1 MFKQKSDTVS
11 AATAPADP
19 VQQARTRARQRL
31 IGAIVLLAI
40 GIIGFPLVF
49 ETQPRPIPVDIPIEI
64 PKKDALPPLVAPP
77 TPASTAAPVA
87 AAPSRTPP
95 VTAPVEPRPA
105 DEIITESRNDG
116 GREVPPRAA
125 PRAASQ
131 SAASQSVASR
141 SATPS
146 APAAHEAPRRTAAS
160 GAAPAAAP
168 AKTADEA
175 PRPSADGERTRA
187 LLEGRTASSAETAR
201 FVVQVG
207 AFADAEAARETRL
220 KVEKLGLKTYT
231 QVAQTP
237 SGSRIRVRV
246 GPFASRGEADA
257 ALAKAKA
264 AGMTAV
270 VLTL

>member
-1 MFKQKSDTVS
+1 MFKQKSEPVS
-11 AATAPADP
+11 VATAPADP

-64 PKKDALPPLVAPP
+64 PKKDALPALVAPP
-77 TPASTAAPVA
+77 APAGTVASLASAPA
-87 AAPSRTPP
+87 RTPP
-95 VTAPVEPRPA
+95 VSAPAEPKSA
-105 DEIITESRNDG
+105 DEIITESRSDA
-116 GREVPPRAA
+116 GREVPPPRTV

-131 SAASQSVASR
+131 AAMS
-141 SATPS
+141 S
-146 APAAHEAPRRTAAS
+146 APAPRQEPQHAAAS
-160 GAAPAAAP
+160 VPTPAPPA
-168 AKTADEA
+168 AKTANEA
-175 PRPSADGERTRA
+175 ARPGADGERARA
-187 LLEGRTASSAETAR
+187 LLEGRAASSAETAR

-220 KVEKLGLKTYT
+220 KVERLGLKTYT